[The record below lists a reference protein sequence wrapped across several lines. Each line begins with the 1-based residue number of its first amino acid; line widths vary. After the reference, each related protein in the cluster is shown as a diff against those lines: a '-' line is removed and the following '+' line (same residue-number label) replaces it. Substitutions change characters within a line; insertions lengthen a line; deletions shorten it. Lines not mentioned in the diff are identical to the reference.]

1 MSLVEKLNMSFKGD
15 RGYLHGSD
23 FYNAIRATAF
33 FQSSESYIS
42 DLTFRRFAKNQCFI
56 MDIAPTDSSLVVGSF
71 KTKLINNL
79 DLLKEYYLV
88 ETDTKVTDRYEFD
101 EDMLVVN
108 AIVDT
113 TQLTARLP
121 KTAYTSIEEVIA
133 LTKLLNYAVAPNV
146 SGKWVFGQLKL
157 EKMLPEHY
165 SELIITMKNM
175 IKERFSINTII
186 IDGEVVGNI
195 QFIVGKP

>member
-33 FQSSESYIS
+33 LQSTESYIS
-42 DLTFRRFAKNQCFI
+42 ELTFRRFAKNQCFI
-56 MDIAPTDSSLVVGSF
+56 TDIAPTDSSLVVGSF
-71 KTKLINNL
+71 KTKLINNP
-79 DLLKEYYLV
+79 DFLKEYYMV
-88 ETDTKVTDRYEFD
+88 ETDTKVNDHYEFH

-121 KTAYTSIEEVIA
+121 KTAYSSIEEVIA

-157 EKMLPEHY
+157 EMMLPENY
-165 SELIITMKNM
+165 SVLIITMKNM
-175 IKERFSINTII
+175 IKERFSINSII